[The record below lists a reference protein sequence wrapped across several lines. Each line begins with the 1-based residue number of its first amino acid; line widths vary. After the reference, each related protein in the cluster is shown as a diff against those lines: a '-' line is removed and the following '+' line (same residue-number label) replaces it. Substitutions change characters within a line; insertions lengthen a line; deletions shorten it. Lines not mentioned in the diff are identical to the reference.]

1 MSEVSFFYEGYET
14 IIQCK
19 KEDKLKDICQ
29 KFASKVN
36 VNVDDI
42 FFLHGGQ
49 FLNED
54 TNLNTQ
60 LNTIDK
66 EENKISI
73 IVKNKQENIPDGTND
88 FIISKDIICPKC
100 SETCRI
106 NIDDYKVCL
115 YGCQKGH
122 NTENILLT
130 DYYDTQKIY
139 ESKIICD
146 ICSINNKNSTY
157 GHKFYRCCVCKK
169 NLCPTCRSKHET
181 HDTIK
186 DKILDYDEISYKCGS
201 HCENYISY
209 CDKCRQNLCM
219 LCETEHNKEHDITY
233 YKNIMANID
242 NIKTDVI
249 NLKSKIDKIKNSI
262 DEIIKMFNEVK
273 KNIDI
278 FYEINYNLLKNF
290 DSQSRNYQILQNIN
304 QIKNYEIINDI
315 NQIYDNKSIENK
327 MLYILNIYNKI

>member
-122 NTENILLT
+122 NTENTLLT

-157 GHKFYRCCVCKK
+157 EHKFYRCSICKK

-186 DKILDYDEISYKCGS
+186 DKILDYDEINYKCGS

-219 LCETEHNKEHDITY
+219 LCETEHNKEHDI
-233 YKNIMANID
+233 I
-242 NIKTDVI
+242 
-249 NLKSKIDKIKNSI
+249 
-262 DEIIKMFNEVK
+262 
-273 KNIDI
+273 
-278 FYEINYNLLKNF
+278 
-290 DSQSRNYQILQNIN
+290 
-304 QIKNYEIINDI
+304 
-315 NQIYDNKSIENK
+315 
-327 MLYILNIYNKI
+327 